1 MNSTK
6 LFNRLRDY
14 LKQMCDSVD
23 EIKGN
28 LMTRYSSRALKR
40 DNFVKKYDL
49 DYREEIF
56 IDDFFINIFC
66 VYVNEM
72 AKILNKNGFFKKFY
86 KKYIANS
93 IKLANSRD
101 FLNHSSLDAIMLP
114 IEAALFRFFN
124 YGKSIE
130 CRKLRNKIVR
140 KIRKK
145 INRIEISCSCFD
157 FGKET
162 FETHMKFKDLFNKK
176 TYPSLSNLHRQMT
189 ELNEFL
195 DYIFE
200 EMFFKT
206 SFAIVLVEFIKKA
219 LKEGSKLIKDTNFNQ
234 LKEDMY
240 LYFVRNTG
248 SYITVY
254 DLLSNSYNKIRDFI
268 KSFSDV
274 KKKYDNI
281 SETTEEESKTSF
293 VESVSDIIKNSDII
307 SILETLHEF
316 CYRNYKI
323 VMLSSDE
330 AKNIS
335 DEILLIL
342 NKLKKINIDDYN
354 VLCSSLVHLSL
365 NVDCMWKKIKEI
377 IQTKKSFE
385 LSELFNEYIENS
397 INNNESRLF
406 SNPVFRKYI
415 KGGNIV
421 K

>member
-14 LKQMCDSVD
+14 LKRMCDSVD

-56 IDDFFINIFC
+56 IDDFFVNIFC

-86 KKYIANS
+86 KKYIADS

-101 FLNHSSLDAIMLP
+101 FLDHSSLDAIMLP

-124 YGKSIE
+124 YGNSIE
-130 CRKLRNKIVR
+130 YIKLRDKTVR
-140 KIRKK
+140 KIRRK
-145 INRIEISCSCFD
+145 INRIEVHCYNFSEDIS
-157 FGKET
+157 ET
-162 FETHMKFKDLFNKK
+162 YMKFKDLFNKK
-176 TYPSLSNLHRQMT
+176 TYPSLSNPYLQMT
-189 ELNEFL
+189 ELNEYL
-195 DYIFE
+195 DYVFE

-206 SFAIVLVEFIKKA
+206 SFAILLVEFIRKA
-219 LKEGSKLIKDTNFNQ
+219 LEKDSKLIKDPKFNQ

-248 SYITVY
+248 SYVTVY
-254 DLLSNSYNKIRDFI
+254 DLLSNSFNKLQDFNDDA
-268 KSFSDV
+268 FVDV
-274 KKKYDNI
+274 KKKRDDLYKNI
-281 SETTEEESKTSF
+281 
-293 VESVSDIIKNSDII
+293 VKNSDII
-307 SILETLHEF
+307 STLERLHEF
-316 CYRNYKI
+316 CYRNYKL
-323 VMLSSDE
+323 VMLSSVKS
-330 AKNIS
+330 KNVS
-335 DEILLIL
+335 NEILFIL
-342 NKLKKINIDDYN
+342 NKLKNADIDDYY
-354 VLCSSLVHLSL
+354 VIRDSIFHLNMSIDHML
-365 NVDCMWKKIKEI
+365 KKIKEI

-406 SNPVFRKYI
+406 ANPVFRKYI
-415 KGGNIV
+415 KGEN
-421 K
+421 

>member
-1 MNSTK
+1 MDSTK

-14 LKQMCDSVD
+14 LKRMCDSVD

-86 KKYIANS
+86 KKYIADS

-206 SFAIVLVEFIKKA
+206 SFAILLVEFIKKA

-281 SETTEEESKTSF
+281 LQY
-293 VESVSDIIKNSDII
+293 KNGKWYKDGKPF
-307 SILETLHEF
+307 T
-316 CYRNYKI
+316 NYG
-323 VMLSSDE
+323 
-330 AKNIS
+330 
-335 DEILLIL
+335 
-342 NKLKKINIDDYN
+342 LKKYKFYDA
-354 VLCSSLVHLSL
+354 
-365 NVDCMWKKIKEI
+365 K
-377 IQTKKSFE
+377 KKS
-385 LSELFNEYIENS
+385 YM
-397 INNNESRLF
+397 
-406 SNPVFRKYI
+406 
-415 KGGNIV
+415 
-421 K
+421 

>member
-28 LMTRYSSRALKR
+28 SMTRYSSRALKR

-56 IDDFFINIFC
+56 IDDFFVNIFC

-72 AKILNKNGFFKKFY
+72 EKILNKTGIFKKFY
-86 KKYIANS
+86 KKYMADS

-101 FLNHSSLDAIMLP
+101 FLDHSSLDAIMLP

-130 CRKLRNKIVR
+130 CRKLRDKTVR
-140 KIRKK
+140 KIRRK
-145 INRIEISCSCFD
+145 INRIEISCFNFSE
-157 FGKET
+157 ET

-176 TYPSLSNLHRQMT
+176 TYPSLNNPHQQMT
-189 ELNEFL
+189 ELNEYL
-195 DYIFE
+195 DYVFE

-206 SFAIVLVEFIKKA
+206 SFDILLVEFIRKA
-219 LKEGSKLIKDTNFNQ
+219 LEEGSKLIKDTNFNQ
-234 LKEDMY
+234 LKGDMY

-248 SYITVY
+248 SYVTVY
-254 DLLSNSYNKIRDFI
+254 NLLSNSFNKLQEFNEAFANI
-268 KSFSDV
+268 
-274 KKKYDNI
+274 KKKSDDLYKV
-281 SETTEEESKTSF
+281 SEKEFKSSF
-293 VESVSDIIKNSDII
+293 VESVTDTVRNSDII
-307 SILETLHEF
+307 SILETFHEF
-316 CYRNYKI
+316 CYRNYKL

-330 AKNIS
+330 SKNIS
-335 DEILLIL
+335 DEILFIL
-342 NKLKKINIDDYN
+342 NKLKNINIDDYN
-354 VLCSSLVHLSL
+354 VVRGSLVHLSL
-365 NVDCMWKKIKEI
+365 NVDRMWKKIKEI

-406 SNPVFRKYI
+406 ANLVFRKYI